1 MYKGTITVELGGIS
15 TADVGRET
23 FGVIPGVPPGVAG
36 LGFLFCRILRNSL
49 KRPMIYV
56 GPEGFSTRKYE
67 RRWNR
72 AEIKN
77 MVVEYEKREY
87 GLSLFTYLQEV

>member
-1 MYKGTITVELGGIS
+1 MYRGTITVELGGIS

-49 KRPMIYV
+49 KRPMINV
-56 GPEGFSTRKYE
+56 GPEGFSARKYE

-72 AEIKN
+72 AGIEKL
-77 MVVEYEKREY
+77 VEEYEKRK
-87 GLSLFTYLQEV
+87 